1 MLNSLVIIGVVCH
14 LCIGVKAVVIGSS
27 MKRPVLRNTMKM
39 STADDVNIQ
48 LPKTPES
55 VARERSTPGRSWLKC
70 RMIGIGSCA
79 GSNVMPNEAFETLV
93 DTNDAWISK
102 RTGIRKRHMI
112 GEGSS
117 LRQIATES
125 ALEALRTSNV
135 DAKDIDLVIVA
146 TSSPDDLFGDA
157 ASVASA
163 IGASKAAAFD
173 LTAACSG
180 FLFGVV
186 TASQFLEAG
195 TYKKVLVVGAD
206 ALTRFL
212 DWKDRGTC
220 ILFGDGAGAVV
231 LEATNSVEDSGLLGF
246 ALHSDGER
254 YVNLQLKFDSKFTQ
268 LENTQQSVVDQGAYG
283 KMTMNG
289 AEVYKFAVNEVPAVI
304 AEALTNAGLTAND
317 VDWLLLHQAN
327 IRIMEHAAD
336 VLGIPMSK
344 VLRNIEEY
352 GNTSAG
358 SIPLALAEAVRAGK
372 VKKGDILAVAGF
384 GAGLSWGSAIIKWG

>member
-1 MLNSLVIIGVVCH
+1 MN
-14 LCIGVKAVVIGSS
+14 
-27 MKRPVLRNTMKM
+27 N
-39 STADDVNIQ
+39 D
-48 LPKTPES
+48 
-55 VARERSTPGRSWLKC
+55 
-70 RMIGIGSCA
+70 
-79 GSNVMPNEAFETLV
+79 AFATLV

-102 RTGIRKRHMI
+102 RTGIRNRHVI
-112 GEGSS
+112 KEGSS
-117 LRQIATES
+117 LREIAVES
-125 ALEALRTSNV
+125 AKAALANSGTSAA
-135 DAKDIDLVIVA
+135 DLDLVIVA

-180 FLFGVV
+180 FVYGLV
-186 TASQFLEAG
+186 TASQFLHSGA
-195 TYKKVLVVGAD
+195 YKRVMVIGAD

-212 DWKDRGTC
+212 DWSDRGTC

-231 LEATNSVEDSGLLGF
+231 LEATEGADESGLLGF

-254 YVNLQLKFDSKFTQ
+254 YPNLKLRFESKFTK
-268 LENTQQSVVDQGAYG
+268 LDNSEGSVVDRGEYG
-283 KMTMNG
+283 KLGMNG
-289 AEVYKFAVNEVPAVI
+289 PEVYKFAVNEVPEVI
-304 AEALTNAGLTAND
+304 AEALKNAGLHSGD

-336 VLGIPMSK
+336 VLQIPMDR

-358 SIPLALAEAVRAGK
+358 SIPLALAEAVRSGK
-372 VKKGDILAVAGF
+372 VKKGDVVAVAGF
-384 GAGLSWGSAIIKWG
+384 GAGLSWASAIIRW